1 MYPITVVNDPHN
13 IADREVHYLRDGE
26 TLADWL
32 LRVYGPDGFSVPTLV
47 YVGAPGSAEPLDVTD
62 FEAVNRVPD
71 APVYIM
77 HSPLGIDPITALIYV
92 AIAVVAAVAVSLL
105 VPVPDLSGTG
115 RQQRRSPNNALSGQT
130 NVARLLDR
138 IPDPFGEVQ
147 SYPDLIAPT
156 VTEYLN
162 HIKYQR
168 EYLCVGRGY
177 YLLEEWK
184 SGETLIDDIA
194 GSTVDVFEPGSQPAE
209 ILKTRQSNEVSGQL
223 FVGPNEKATISLD
236 GSNEVS
242 YHVGSGGEGRIQFSD
257 FTAFSA
263 GDTVDITDLWAN
275 DGADDW
281 NLSGT
286 YTVAADGTGSVL
298 RLENA
303 SAENANW
310 LNFSSSNTPVLTSEG
325 GNPLSPL
332 VEVPGQNP
340 VVGPFVVPGDSRN
353 FEVWLDLTAP
363 KGLAQ
368 GDKLNKDRTVDLQF
382 TFEEIDSAGA
392 PTGPSFVYP
401 ITLTDNNR
409 DARFWTF
416 KVGAADGLVADTR
429 YRVKGERLTD
439 TDPSTLT
446 IVDDINWQRLA
457 GIQDITAPD
466 NTGTTRALVETRATS
481 QVAALQERQ
490 FNVRATRRVVTW
502 DGSAVV
508 GDIETGVGLTASRR
522 MADAFLHYML
532 DPELGARSVANID
545 VETLYAVQAKLDAV
559 FGGAKGEFSFTFDNR
574 DTPALEELRLI
585 VQAARCFMYREGS
598 QFSVTRDEAQPI
610 ARGLVNRRN
619 KLPDAETRTVRFNRP
634 LDSDGVQIEY
644 NDIEDGQARVI
655 KLPDDLP
662 PSDEHAGAPA
672 SVNPLKI
679 DGVGIRQ
686 YVQAYDRAQYE
697 YRRLIYNRVSVE
709 SSTGMDGLLFPLN
722 ARIQHVDGTRLRT
735 KESDGEVIRV
745 DGRKVYTSQRCE
757 FLPDVGYTVTLRD
770 ENGNPIA
777 PISVT
782 PLPGGACGFVLDR
795 DPGIDLVTR
804 GYKGYQRGTL
814 YSFGPDGNEL
824 AEAYLL
830 QRKTPSADGNVAL
843 ELINYAEEYFAADN
857 RTPPAKGDL

>member
-1 MYPITVVNDPHN
+1 MYPITVINDPHN
-13 IADREVHYLRDGE
+13 IADRETHHLAAGE

-32 LRVYGPDGFSVPTLV
+32 LRVYGPDGFSVPTAV
-47 YVGAPGSAEPLDVTD
+47 YIGTPGDVAPLDLAD
-62 FEAVNRVPD
+62 FEAVNQAPT
-71 APVYIM
+71 APVYVV
-77 HSPLGIDPITALIYV
+77 HSPLGIDPITLAIYV

-105 VPVPDLSGTG
+105 MPVPDLSGAG

-138 IPDPFGEVQ
+138 IPDPFGQVD

-156 VTEYLN
+156 VTEYIN

-168 EYLCVGRGY
+168 EYVCIGRGY
-177 YLLEEWK
+177 YLLEDWK
-184 SGETLIDDIA
+184 SGETLIADIA
-194 GSTVDVFEPGSQPAE
+194 GSSVDVFEPGSQPTE

-223 FVGPNEKATISLD
+223 FVGPNEKATVTLN
-236 GSNEVS
+236 GSDNIA
-242 YHVGSGGEGRIQFSD
+242 YLAGGSDTATITGAD
-257 FTAFSA
+257 FTTFDG

-275 DGADDW
+275 DGGTDY

-286 YTVAADGTGSVL
+286 YTVATGGTGTTL
-298 RLENA
+298 TLENVT
-303 SAENANW
+303 AENANW
-310 LNFSSSNTPVLTSEG
+310 SNFTSTPTPVLTSEG
-325 GNPLSPL
+325 GNPLEPL

-340 VVGPFVVPGDSRN
+340 VIGPFTVPGGTRN
-353 FEVWLDLTAP
+353 VEVWLDLTAP

-368 GDKLNKDRTVDLQF
+368 GDKLNKDRTVSLRF
-382 TFEEIDSAGA
+382 TFEAVDSDGV
-392 PTGPSFVYP
+392 PTGASFLYP
-401 ITLTDNNR
+401 LTLTDNNR
-409 DARFWTF
+409 DSRYWTF
-416 KVGAADGLVADTR
+416 KVGEADGLVVGQR

-439 TDPSTLT
+439 TDPTTIT

-466 NTGTTRALVETRATS
+466 DTGTTRALIETRATS

-508 GDIETGVGLTASRR
+508 GNIATGDGLTPSRR

-532 DPELGARSVANID
+532 DPDLGARAVGNVDVA
-545 VETLYAVQAKLDAV
+545 TLYAVQDKLDGV
-559 FGGAKGEFSFTFDNR
+559 FGGVKGEFSYTFDNR

-585 VQAARCFMYREGS
+585 VQAARCFMFREGS
-598 QFSVTRDEAQPI
+598 QFSVTRDEAQPV

-619 KLPDAETRTVRFNRP
+619 KLPDSETRTVRFNRP
-634 LDSDGVQIEY
+634 LDNDGVQVEY
-644 NDIEDGQARVI
+644 SDIEDGLARVI
-655 KLPDDLP
+655 TLPDDLP
-662 PSDEHAGAPA
+662 PDDEHAGAPA
-672 SVNPLKI
+672 AVNPLKI

-709 SSTGMDGLLFPLN
+709 SNTSMDGLLFPLN

-735 KESDGEVIRV
+735 LESDGEVLRV

-757 FLPDVGYTVTLRD
+757 FQPDVGYTVTLRS
-770 ENGNPIA
+770 EEGEPIA
-777 PISVT
+777 PIPVT
-782 PLPGGACGFVLDR
+782 ALPGGGCGFVLSR
-795 DPGIDLVTR
+795 DPGVDIVTR
-804 GYKGYQRGTL
+804 GVKGYQRGTL

-830 QRKTPSADGNVAL
+830 QRKVPGPDGNVAL
-843 ELINYAEEYFAADN
+843 EMINYATEYFAADD
-857 RTPPAKGDL
+857 REPPAKGDI